1 MVQELRQH
9 ADEQPDKEKILWKR
23 HLSQQADYRAEIH
36 ELHTELLNM
45 RERSEMK
52 GHLAANMCRIEQTV
66 PSRTVDA
73 EPDNTLN
80 TLSPGR
86 SSRWILPHELE
97 TPDRPTSSGLQS
109 PVGVPVQFGP
119 SPMTREYSA
128 TPPAHV
134 PPAQWLGMSQPGWE
148 DLGWEN
154 ASYCPLYQVILFDWM
169 ACLNNACNHCKLQLE
184 EIMLASGC
192 HDKYVRPRSFSTAN
206 STRGGKLLP
215 QWSEAV
221 V

>member
-1 MVQELRQH
+1 MSIQTAPRCSHLRRRCMRQMLNINSFMMH
-9 ADEQPDKEKILWKR
+9 KRDEYNSRHKPFEPPIYRNKKQRIQLRNISKWSRCYGSIADEQPDKEKILWKR
-23 HLSQQADYRAEIH
+23 HLSPQADYRAEIH

-52 GHLAANMCRIEQTV
+52 AHLAANMFRIEQTV

-119 SPMTREYSA
+119 SPYDT
-128 TPPAHV
+128 
-134 PPAQWLGMSQPGWE
+134 
-148 DLGWEN
+148 
-154 ASYCPLYQVILFDWM
+154 
-169 ACLNNACNHCKLQLE
+169 
-184 EIMLASGC
+184 
-192 HDKYVRPRSFSTAN
+192 
-206 STRGGKLLP
+206 
-215 QWSEAV
+215 
-221 V
+221 